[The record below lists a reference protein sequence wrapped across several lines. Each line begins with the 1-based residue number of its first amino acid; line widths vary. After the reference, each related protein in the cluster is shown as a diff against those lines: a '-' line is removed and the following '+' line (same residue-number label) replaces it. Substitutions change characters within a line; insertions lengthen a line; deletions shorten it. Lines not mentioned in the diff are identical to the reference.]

1 MSTDFD
7 LCGLWRLAQVSRS
20 SLGGCVAM
28 IGRVEAR
35 RNTAGHGGEDR
46 MGFDALREVARHTY
60 GADAAG
66 YQEGRPDYPPRVYE
80 VLRLRCGLGPGSRVL
95 EIGPGSG
102 LVTGHLVAA
111 GATVVAV
118 EPDHGFAEYLGQTMP
133 EVQVVG
139 APFDEADVGGGFD
152 AVVAATSFHWL
163 DQSAALRKVS
173 AALRPGGWA
182 AIWWTVFSDPYR
194 EDPLLAAARA
204 VLGFEP
210 GNQRGGTAFQ
220 LDRDA
225 RCEDLRRGA
234 GLVDVASE
242 LISWDLPMNADQVR
256 ALFNSMMTV
265 RQLPEVQRR
274 HVLETLTGLVD
285 ERFAGIATRPH
296 LTALYVGRKVG

>member
-7 LCGLWRLAQVSRS
+7 LCGLLRLAQVSRS

-28 IGRVEAR
+28 IRKMEAH
-35 RNTAGHGGEDR
+35 RNAAGHGGEDR

-80 VLRLRCGLGPGSRVL
+80 VLRSRCGIGPGSRVL

-118 EPDHGFAEYLGQTMP
+118 EPDHGFAEYLGQTIP
-133 EVQVVG
+133 EVQVVA
-139 APFDEADVGGGFD
+139 APFEKADVGGGFD

-194 EDPLLAAARA
+194 KERWS
-204 VLGFEP
+204 
-210 GNQRGGTAFQ
+210 
-220 LDRDA
+220 
-225 RCEDLRRGA
+225 
-234 GLVDVASE
+234 ASSE
-242 LISWDLPMNADQVR
+242 SA
-256 ALFNSMMTV
+256 
-265 RQLPEVQRR
+265 
-274 HVLETLTGLVD
+274 
-285 ERFAGIATRPH
+285 
-296 LTALYVGRKVG
+296 

>member
-1 MSTDFD
+1 MEP
-7 LCGLWRLAQVSRS
+7 RS
-20 SLGGCVAM
+20 
-28 IGRVEAR
+28 
-35 RNTAGHGGEDR
+35 NTPGHGDEGQT
-46 MGFDALREVARHTY
+46 GFDALREVARRTY
-60 GADAAG
+60 GADAAS
-66 YQEGRPDYPPRVYE
+66 YRDGRPDYPPRVYE
-80 VLRLRCGLGPGSRVL
+80 VLRSRCGLGPGSRVL

-118 EPDHGFAEYLGQTMP
+118 EPDEGFAEYLGQAMP

-139 APFDEADVGGGFD
+139 APFEKADVGGGFD

-163 DQSAALRKVS
+163 DQPAALRKVS

-210 GNQRGGTAFQ
+210 GNQRDGTAFQ

-225 RCEDLRRGA
+225 RCEDLRRHG
-234 GLVDVASE
+234 GLVDVESE

-265 RQLPEVQRR
+265 RQLPEVQRG

-285 ERFAGIATRPH
+285 ERFAGIASRPH
-296 LTALYVGRKVG
+296 LTALYLGRKAA

>member
-1 MSTDFD
+1 METHRD
-7 LCGLWRLAQVSRS
+7 
-20 SLGGCVAM
+20 
-28 IGRVEAR
+28 
-35 RNTAGHGGEDR
+35 TTGHDDEDR
-46 MGFDALREVARHTY
+46 TGFDALREVARHTY

-66 YQEGRPDYPPRVYE
+66 YREGRPDYPPRVYE
-80 VLRLRCGLGPGSRVL
+80 VLRTRCGLGPGSRVL

-118 EPDHGFAEYLGQTMP
+118 EPDPGFAEYLGRTMP
-133 EVQVVG
+133 EVRVVG
-139 APFDEADVGGGFD
+139 APFDEADVGDGFD

-163 DQSAALRKVS
+163 DQATALAKVS

-194 EDPLLAAARA
+194 EDPLLAAAQA

-210 GNQRGGTAFQ
+210 GDQRGGTAFQ

-225 RCEDLRRGA
+225 RCEDLRREA
-234 GLVDVASE
+234 GLVDVTSE
-242 LISWDLPMNADQVR
+242 LISWDLPMDTDRVR
-256 ALFNSMMTV
+256 ALFSSMMTV
-265 RQLPEVQRR
+265 RQLPDVQRR

-285 ERFAGIATRPH
+285 ERFAGTAVRPH
-296 LTALYVGRKVG
+296 LTALYAGRKAG

>member
-1 MSTDFD
+1 
-7 LCGLWRLAQVSRS
+7 
-20 SLGGCVAM
+20 M
-28 IGRVEAR
+28 ISRVETR
-35 RNTAGHGGEDR
+35 SNTAGHGGEDGT
-46 MGFDALREVARHTY
+46 GFDALREVARHTY

-80 VLRLRCGLGPGSRVL
+80 VLRSRCGLGPGSRVL

-111 GATVVAV
+111 GASVVAV
-118 EPDHGFAEYLGQTMP
+118 EPDRGFAEYLGQAMP
-133 EVQVVG
+133 GVQVVG
-139 APFDEADVGGGFD
+139 APFDEADVGGGYD

-173 AALRPGGWA
+173 AALRPGGRA

-194 EDPLLAAARA
+194 EDPLLAAARD

-210 GNQRGGTAFQ
+210 GNQRDGTAFQ

-225 RCEDLRRGA
+225 RCEDLRRVA
-234 GLVDVASE
+234 GLVDVTAE

-265 RQLPEVQRR
+265 RQLPAAQRG

-285 ERFAGIATRPH
+285 ERFAGIVTRPH
-296 LTALYVGRKVG
+296 LTALYVARKAG